1 MGDPGGYIVVVV
13 RRTVEGD
20 VWGDKFQ
27 VGRTRGGLRA
37 SGGRKD
43 PPSVSTSEDD
53 SVVRVKVSMFI
64 CSGALLDVVEAMVA
78 YKGGGDRDG
87 SYCCL

>member
-43 PPSVSTSEDD
+43 PPSVSASDD
-53 SVVRVKVSMFI
+53 SVVRVMVSMFI

-78 YKGGGDRDG
+78 HKGRRR
-87 SYCCL
+87 S